1 MKRVIVIKRASIR
14 QEELFKYLEN
24 EWSEKV
30 KNDFIEKFDNAIYQ
44 IQKYPKMAP
53 KSDIISDLHK
63 YVVTKQTSIIYRIDE
78 KSITILTIFDNRMDQ
93 INIKKLKKK

>member
-1 MKRVIVIKRASIR
+1 MKRVIVTKRASIR
-14 QEELFKYLEN
+14 LEELFNYLEN

-30 KNDFIEKFDNAIYQ
+30 KNDFIKKFDNAIYQ

-63 YVVTKQTSIIYRIDE
+63 YVVTKQSSIIYRIDE
-78 KSITILTIFDNRMDQ
+78 KSITILTIIDNRMDP